1 MYYSIFIEYCAAD
14 LFLTELFKFS
24 CGEINYL
31 LWRWWY
37 RTRRQCYEI
46 KLAVL
51 IVFWFFLFF
60 LLKRKLML
68 ILDFSSVC
76 QRKLVENILFLRTR
90 WGSNSADICWPL
102 SRLGVKQSLLFWCCR
117 GVSRM
122 QDSLFNKKNSNICLL
137 SELFLSISCV
147 VNNRACYDVIEEW
160 DSHRNQNWLYQKK
173 HICCC
178 CPWCWK
184 TLCVLK

>member
-1 MYYSIFIEYCAAD
+1 MTLIISDKKAMLRNKTRSFDCLLIFP
-14 LFLTELFKFS
+14 
-24 CGEINYL
+24 
-31 LWRWWY
+31 
-37 RTRRQCYEI
+37 
-46 KLAVL
+46 
-51 IVFWFFLFF
+51 FF

-68 ILDFSSVC
+68 ILVFSSVC

-90 WGSNSADICWPL
+90 WGSNSADIFWPL

-137 SELFLSISCV
+137 SELFFSISCV